1 MGWDKW
7 TNGHLC
13 VRGMTY
19 WLMMMHKWLF
29 FANDISGSYG
39 IRLYFHAFFSL
50 SIAQPTPKPRPTFEW
65 AGWMSQR
72 TQRRDRRLRFQL
84 PSLRFASYWNS
95 MCIVDCRLV
104 KQKKTVASRTNSHT
118 LKYSHF
124 YSVELVLVLI
134 YFCVRF
140 LTAFIPMVCFSWA
153 YKEYRL
159 WWRGACVLQVNS
171 HKTHTHMHMITR
183 TNKHFDL
190 FNVLV
195 SNSDITYWHLFLS
208 AIQRV
213 SLFMGVAAI
222 YIGFVGTTVRHWWWL
237 TEYEIRSV
245 E

>member
-39 IRLYFHAFFSL
+39 ICLYFHALFSL

-104 KQKKTVASRTNSHT
+104 KQKKRSHRERTRTRS
-118 LKYSHF
+118 SI
-124 YSVELVLVLI
+124 LI
-134 YFCVRF
+134 FILWNWFWCWYIFVFVF
-140 LTAFIPMVCFSWA
+140 LLHSCRWYVFHGLIRNIDYDDEVHAFFKWI
-153 YKEYRL
+153 L
-159 WWRGACVLQVNS
+159 T
-171 HKTHTHMHMITR
+171 THTHTHAHDYSH
-183 TNKHFDL
+183 KQAF
-190 FNVLV
+190 
-195 SNSDITYWHLFLS
+195 
-208 AIQRV
+208 
-213 SLFMGVAAI
+213 
-222 YIGFVGTTVRHWWWL
+222 
-237 TEYEIRSV
+237 RSV
-245 E
+245 